1 MTKKFKQLV
10 WLGAGNAT
18 EPKGLI
24 EQAES
29 CVLVEARED
38 AYQNLV
44 GIFSNTNNVVVKQGV
59 ISPEGGDVTFYR
71 YNLPEFSA
79 LHKATGL
86 TQLFPGLKLERQDTV
101 ISQNIAELLSEV
113 KVAGEDNVLVID
125 IVDISLNLLQLLHAE
140 HLLHCFGRIL
150 LISSHEALYEEASK
164 GDELTQFMHNQGF
177 YLALED
183 KTDPDL
189 PWHTFVSN
197 PLWKELKQA
206 KQHEAE
212 LNKQLDTQRQQLAEQ
227 AKQAVQREAEL
238 KSQLETQ
245 QQQWAAQAKQAEQR
259 EAELKS
265 QLETQQQQQVAQ
277 AKQTEQREAD
287 LKKQLDVLN
296 QQLDTLN
303 QQLIGKTQQTEL
315 LQQEITVVTQSNK
328 DLHEQLSAVKVA
340 AEKKQAELV
349 ACLSGK
355 DAELSALSEQRN
367 TDRSALATLTEQHNS
382 LTTSLADTQAALQL
396 KEQELTRL
404 QTEYNGQLATLKT
417 ELEQVSKHAAQRLE
431 KVTQLEKANRQLNE
445 TNEQLAKKQHLLE
458 QEMLKAE
465 AQIDIIKELVLR

>member
-150 LISSHEALYEEASK
+150 LVSSNEALYEEASK
-164 GDELTQFMHNQGF
+164 GDELSKFMQNHGF

-227 AKQAVQREAEL
+227 AKQA
-238 KSQLETQ
+238 
-245 QQQWAAQAKQAEQR
+245 EQR

-277 AKQTEQREAD
+277 AKQTEQ
-287 LKKQLDVLN
+287 LS
-296 QQLDTLN
+296 
-303 QQLIGKTQQTEL
+303 LIH
-315 LQQEITVVTQSNK
+315 I
-328 DLHEQLSAVKVA
+328 
-340 AEKKQAELV
+340 
-349 ACLSGK
+349 
-355 DAELSALSEQRN
+355 
-367 TDRSALATLTEQHNS
+367 
-382 LTTSLADTQAALQL
+382 
-396 KEQELTRL
+396 
-404 QTEYNGQLATLKT
+404 
-417 ELEQVSKHAAQRLE
+417 
-431 KVTQLEKANRQLNE
+431 
-445 TNEQLAKKQHLLE
+445 
-458 QEMLKAE
+458 
-465 AQIDIIKELVLR
+465 

>member
-29 CVLVEARED
+29 SVLVEAREE
-38 AYQNLV
+38 AYQNLI

-79 LHKATGL
+79 LHKTTGL
-86 TQLFPGLKLERQDTV
+86 TQLFPGLKLEQQDTV
-101 ISQNIAELLSEV
+101 ASQNIAELLSEV
-113 KVAGEDNVLVID
+113 EVTGEDNVLVID
-125 IVDISLNLLQLLHAE
+125 IVDISLNLLQLLHTE

-150 LISSHEALYEEASK
+150 LVSSHEALYEDASR
-164 GDELTQFMHNQGF
+164 GDELTKFMQNHGF

-206 KQHEAE
+206 EQHNAE
-212 LNKQLDTQRQQLAEQ
+212 LNKQLDAQRQQLAEQ
-227 AKQAVQREAEL
+227 L
-238 KSQLETQ
+238 
-245 QQQWAAQAKQAEQR
+245 KQAEQR
-259 EAELKS
+259 EAE
-265 QLETQQQQQVAQ
+265 
-277 AKQTEQREAD
+277 

-296 QQLDTLN
+296 QQLGALN
-303 QQLIGKTQQTEL
+303 QQLIETAQQTGL
-315 LQQEITVVTQSNK
+315 LQQEIAVVTQSNK

-340 AEKKQAELV
+340 AEKKQVELE

-355 DAELSALSEQRN
+355 DAELSALSEQLN
-367 TDRSALATLTEQHNS
+367 TERTAFTILTEQHNS
-382 LTTSLADTQAALQL
+382 LKTSLANMQAALQL

-431 KVTQLEKANRQLNE
+431 KVTQLEKTNRQLNE
-445 TNEQLAKKQHLLE
+445 TNEQLSKKQRLLE

-465 AQIDIIKELVLR
+465 AQINIIKELVLRQ

>member
-125 IVDISLNLLQLLHAE
+125 IVDISLNLLQLLNAE

-150 LISSHEALYEEASK
+150 LVSSNEALYEEASK
-164 GDELTQFMHNQGF
+164 GDELSKFMQNHGF

-227 AKQAVQREAEL
+227 
-238 KSQLETQ
+238 
-245 QQQWAAQAKQAEQR
+245 
-259 EAELKS
+259 
-265 QLETQQQQQVAQ
+265 
-277 AKQTEQREAD
+277 
-287 LKKQLDVLN
+287 
-296 QQLDTLN
+296 
-303 QQLIGKTQQTEL
+303 
-315 LQQEITVVTQSNK
+315 
-328 DLHEQLSAVKVA
+328 
-340 AEKKQAELV
+340 
-349 ACLSGK
+349 
-355 DAELSALSEQRN
+355 
-367 TDRSALATLTEQHNS
+367 
-382 LTTSLADTQAALQL
+382 
-396 KEQELTRL
+396 
-404 QTEYNGQLATLKT
+404 
-417 ELEQVSKHAAQRLE
+417 VSKHAAQRLE
-431 KVTQLEKANRQLNE
+431 KITQLEKANRQLNE
-445 TNEQLAKKQHLLE
+445 TNEQLAKKQRLLE